1 MVFGVFD
8 RLHEGHHA
16 FLKQARAYGD
26 ELIAVV
32 ARDATAR
39 ELKKKT
45 PQQSE
50 EDRMNALNEN
60 EYVAKAI
67 LGDAVQGSYEVLLAH
82 LPDMLCIGY
91 DQDGLLG
98 DLQKRMEQGLIRK
111 IPVVRLKAHRPDTFH
126 TSLL

>member
-16 FLKQARAYGD
+16 FLKQARACGD

-32 ARDATAR
+32 ARDAMVR
-39 ELKKKT
+39 ELKKKA

-50 EDRMNALNEN
+50 EERMNALNEN
-60 EYVAKAI
+60 GYVAKAI
-67 LGDAVQGSYEVLLAH
+67 LGDAVQGSYKVLSASM
-82 LPDMLCIGY
+82 PDMLCLGY
-91 DQDGLLG
+91 DQDGLLS
-98 DLQKRMEQGLIRK
+98 DLQKRMERGLIRK
-111 IPVVRLKAHRPDTFH
+111 IPVVQLKAHKPDILH